1 MLKWMVL
8 GLTLVFWG
16 IAFTAIKY
24 AVYFISPISIAT
36 LRFAIADVLF
46 AFSILKG
53 KRIDSKDLPSTFILG
68 LFGVT
73 VYHICLNVGEIYVSS
88 GVASLIIA
96 LAPVFVLFL
105 SWMFLNERIN
115 LWKIGGTLI
124 AFFGVTLIS
133 EPSYANMFGITL
145 ILVSAVAAAIYTTL
159 GKKLMRKYDAVTL
172 TSNAMVLGSIP
183 LFFFLP
189 FSLTDLL
196 NSPTPELVF
205 SILFLGLFSTYF
217 GYIGWYYFLAK
228 EEASKASVFLLAIP
242 VVSLLAGYIML
253 GEALTLRTL
262 AGSAAIITG
271 IYFVLRG

>member
-16 IAFTAIKY
+16 LAFTAIKY

-53 KRIDSKDLPSTFILG
+53 KRIDAKDLPSAFILG
-68 LFGVT
+68 VFGVA

-133 EPSYANMFGITL
+133 EPSYANMFGIVL

-172 TSNAMVLGSIP
+172 TSNAMVLGSTP
-183 LFFFLP
+183 LFFFIP
-189 FSLTDLL
+189 FSLADLL